1 MHLTI
6 RTTGRRTAALLA
18 ATAVALIA
26 IATPRAGA
34 DSLIFHGRD
43 SAIVSTDRRSGTV
56 CDREKDGHAVS
67 GVFHFAAFPDVF
79 LVDSDGAAGGCSSIS
94 FPAQVTRFEVCEA
107 QKGCNSGF

>member
-6 RTTGRRTAALLA
+6 RTTGLRTAGPLA
-18 ATAVALIA
+18 AMAVTLMAVT
-26 IATPRAGA
+26 TPRAGA

-56 CDREKDGHAVS
+56 CDREQDGHAVT

-79 LVDSDGAAGGCSSIS
+79 LVDSDGAAEGCSSIS

-107 QKGCNSGF
+107 RKGCNSGF